1 MAQVLIDVSGNLQ
14 YQSFY
19 IYGLEKLFGKRNVRF
34 STEPFR
40 VLSDEVRLHN
50 FRFIIQNET
59 IQKKF
64 VIATQDS
71 FQVVPELY
79 DWCDVYGSVNANRLK
94 TESQYQKKLVPL
106 CPSFGVRCWNLAET
120 LTHMLFHLD
129 EAKPPIK
136 KFIGKYKHF
145 LRRQSYENYNSQN
158 EVEQNYLFLCST
170 LWTND
175 EWNRNDETVNLTRAH
190 FIRACK
196 SIEGLQFEG
205 GFVPSKTSSNELF
218 KDCLCESYGT
228 HEWLQKTQ
236 KSVCVFNTPAYW
248 QCHGWKLG
256 EYMALGKAIVSTPL
270 SNDLPA
276 PLLHGEHI
284 HIVENSQEAM
294 CEAVSFILTHPDYRQ
309 RLETN
314 IQSYW
319 QQYGTP
325 EASLHL
331 LGIR

>member
-1 MAQVLIDVSGNLQ
+1 MKAIIDPADDILYKS
-14 YQSFY
+14 YY
-19 IYGLEKLFGKRNVRF
+19 IYALEKLLGVVFKGDKFTSLSPQSRNTK
-34 STEPFR
+34 SI
-40 VLSDEVRLHN
+40 
-50 FRFIIQNET
+50 RFIIDDGNHQRRYMISCN
-59 IQKKF
+59 
-64 VIATQDS
+64 DS
-71 FQVVPELY
+71 YQIIPELY
-79 DWCDVYGSVNANRLK
+79 DWCDVYGSVNANFEK
-94 TESQYQKKLVPL
+94 TPTEFHSKLVSL
-106 CPSFGVRCWNLAET
+106 CPSFAVRCWPLSKTFFNA
-120 LTHMLFHLD
+120 LFSFPQRGSNVRKH
-129 EAKPPIK
+129 
-136 KFIGKYKHF
+136 FGKYKR
-145 LRRQSYENYNSQN
+145 LLERQQYTEYITGTINP
-158 EVEQNYLFLCST
+158 NYLFLCST
-170 LWTND
+170 LWTNN
-175 EWNRNDETVNLTRAH
+175 EWNRNDETVNLARAH

-196 SIEGLQFEG
+196 SIEGLNFEG

-294 CEAVSFILTHPDYRQ
+294 REAVSFILTHPDYRQ